1 MDIGTDIYR
10 SYLYKQYNMRYYRMN
25 KQKYSLLII
34 DRKSKR
40 KWTFLKDMKELIQT
54 NYTSVYYYSLLYR
67 VDYRFEC
74 KVF

>member
-1 MDIGTDIYR
+1 
-10 SYLYKQYNMRYYRMN
+10 MRYYRMN

-54 NYTSVYYYSLLYR
+54 NYTDVYYYIVYA
-67 VDYRFEC
+67 
-74 KVF
+74 